1 MSRRKPQNR
10 NQQVRAKEKEAKVQE
25 QPKKK
30 ADIREYSFL
39 IIPIVGVALAFLAS
53 LLSWTS
59 RIVVQTNIML
69 CLVFYIVY
77 IVRSSL
83 SEEQAISAGEEPAEK
98 DSLEEEI

>member
-1 MSRRKPQNR
+1 MSHRKPQNR
-10 NQQVRAKEKEAKVQE
+10 NQQARAKEREAKVQE
-25 QPKKK
+25 QPRKKV
-30 ADIREYSFL
+30 DIREYSFL
-39 IIPIVGVALAFLAS
+39 IIPVVGVVLAFLAS
-53 LLSWTS
+53 LLSWTP

-83 SEEQAISAGEEPAEK
+83 SEERALSAGEEQAEK

>member
-10 NQQVRAKEKEAKVQE
+10 SQQARGKEKEAKVQE
-25 QPKKK
+25 QPRKK
-30 ADIREYSFL
+30 ADIWEYSFL
-39 IIPIVGVALAFLAS
+39 IIPVAGVVLAFLAS
-53 LLSWTS
+53 LLSWTP

-69 CLVFYIVY
+69 CLIFYIVY

-83 SEEQAISAGEEPAEK
+83 SEEQALSTGEEPAEK

>member
-10 NQQVRAKEKEAKVQE
+10 NQQARAKEAKVQE
-25 QPKKK
+25 QPRKKV
-30 ADIREYSFL
+30 DIKEYSFL
-39 IIPIVGVALAFLAS
+39 IIPVVGVVLAFLAS
-53 LLSWTS
+53 FLSWTP